1 MLFVCVVAV
10 LIATVWNATLLLKA
24 DARAAAA
31 NTVAAAES
39 QEKIDLAEKMLEAF
53 CGKGPVTVDGHDA
66 CLDAAQK
73 ADDPAPTP
81 APDPALFKGETGQ
94 QGERG
99 DRGYPG
105 IQGAPG
111 LQGIPGVKGDKG
123 DKGDQGLSPVPQAGK
138 DGTMGPPGPAGPAGQ
153 QGVPG
158 EPGATGAT
166 GAPGEP
172 GTPGTSPTK
181 FTFKDGTTCTPT
193 SPGSTEYQCD
203 KPAPNGGALTIP

>member
-24 DARAAAA
+24 DARASAA
-31 NTVAAAES
+31 NAVAVTES
-39 QEKIDLAEKMLEAF
+39 QEKIDLAEKMLETF
-53 CGKGPVTVDGHDA
+53 CGKGPVSVDGHDA

-73 ADDPAPTP
+73 ADDPVATP
-81 APDPALFKGETGQ
+81 APDPELFKGPQGQ

-99 DRGYPG
+99 LPG
-105 IQGAPG
+105 IQGVPG

-138 DGTMGPPGPAGPAGQ
+138 DGTAGPAGPAGPQ
-153 QGVPG
+153 GEQGVPG
-158 EPGATGAT
+158 PQ

-172 GTPGTSPTK
+172 GLTGQPGRDGEDGRTPTR
-181 FTFKDGTTCTPT
+181 FTFTDGTTCTQT
-193 SPGSTEYQCD
+193 SPDSTEYQCD
-203 KPAPNGGALTIP
+203 KAGPGNGPLTIP